1 MSDSESAAD
10 PALDAPRLHHDPV
23 SGRTV
28 FVAPR
33 RATRPHDADRSVD
46 ADTSAAPRDWCPFC
60 AGNEHRTPPAW
71 LRVPTDA
78 TVPWRSRIVPN
89 LYPFAIDDPRAV
101 HAAIGQAP
109 LLPRPAHGVHDV
121 VIESATHERKVT
133 AVTAKAWHDVW
144 ELCRQRLEMFSGR
157 NDLAWATIFKNSG
170 PRAGASL
177 EHLHSQ
183 LVALD
188 FVPAVMQ
195 SEMAAVDRTP
205 GLFADVLTAA
215 DRTGRIVAERADVVL
230 LVPDAPRQPFE
241 AWILS
246 RTPEPFFHA
255 TTPARVAAVADLT
268 QLYVAQ
274 LERLVPGTDFNW
286 WLHQLPF
293 GSRAPA
299 GVRAAWHWHL
309 EILPRLSSFAG
320 FELATGCHITPLS
333 PDESASRLRR
343 PVTP

>member
-1 MSDSESAAD
+1 
-10 PALDAPRLHHDPV
+10 V

-33 RATRPHDADRSVD
+33 RATRPHDADRPAD
-46 ADTSAAPRDWCPFC
+46 ADPATAFREWCPFC

-71 LRVPTDA
+71 LRAPTDA
-78 TVPWRSRIVPN
+78 AEPWQSRIVPN
-89 LYPFAIDDPRAV
+89 LYPFAV
-101 HAAIGQAP
+101 ESSFAAEAGVGQAP
-109 LLPRPAHGVHDV
+109 PLPRAAHGVHDV
-121 VIESATHERKVT
+121 VIESAAHERTVA
-133 AVTAKAWHDVW
+133 AVDAAAWRDVW
-144 ELCRQRLEMFSGR
+144 ELCRRRLAALAGR
-157 NDLAWATIFKNSG
+157 GDLAWATIFKNSG
-170 PRAGASL
+170 PQAGASL

-195 SEMAAVDRTP
+195 AELAAVDRSP
-205 GLFADVLTAA
+205 RLFADVITAA
-215 DRTGRIVAERADVVL
+215 DRAGRIVAERSDVVL

-241 AWILS
+241 AWILP

-268 QLYVAQ
+268 QLYVTR
-274 LERLVPGTDFNW
+274 LERLVPGSHFNW
-286 WLHQLPF
+286 WLHQLPS
-293 GSRAPA
+293 GSRTSATA
-299 GVRAAWHWHL
+299 RAAWHWHL

-333 PDESASRLRR
+333 PDESAARLTQA
-343 PVTP
+343 VA

>member
-1 MSDSESAAD
+1 MSDPVSAPD
-10 PALDAPRLHHDPV
+10 PDPDDPRLHHDPV

-33 RATRPHDADRSVD
+33 RAARPHDADRPDD
-46 ADTSAAPRDWCPFC
+46 ATTASRDWCPFC

-71 LRVPTDA
+71 LRAPADA
-78 TVPWRSRIVPN
+78 AEPWRSRIVPN
-89 LYPFAIDDPRAV
+89 LYPFAIEDPHAV
-101 HAAIGQAP
+101 AAGVGQVP
-109 LLPRPAHGVHDV
+109 LPPRPAHGVHDV
-121 VIESATHERKVT
+121 VIESATHERTVT
-133 AVTAKAWHDVW
+133 AVTADAWCEVW
-144 ELCRQRLEMFSGR
+144 ELCRQRLEMLASR
-157 NDLAWATIFKNSG
+157 SDLAWATIFKNSG

-195 SEMAAVDRTP
+195 AEMAALDRSP
-205 GLFADVLTAA
+205 GLFADAITAA
-215 DRTGRIVAERADVVL
+215 DRVGRVVAERADVVL

-241 AWILS
+241 AWILPRS
-246 RTPEPFFHA
+246 PEPFFHA
-255 TTPARVAAVADLT
+255 TTPARVAAVAELT
-268 QLYVAQ
+268 QFYVTQ
-274 LERLVPGTDFNW
+274 LERLVPGSHFNW

-293 GSRAPA
+293 GSRTAA
-299 GVRAAWHWHL
+299 AAHAAWHWHL

-333 PDESASRLRR
+333 PDESAARLRR

>member
-1 MSDSESAAD
+1 MSLPSPAAD
-10 PALDAPRLHHDPV
+10 PAPHDPRLHHDPV

-28 FVAPR
+28 FVAPT
-33 RATRPHDADRSVD
+33 RATRPHDADRPAD
-46 ADTSAAPRDWCPFC
+46 AAGTSAPRDWCPFC

-71 LRVPTDA
+71 LRAPADA
-78 TVPWRSRIVPN
+78 AGPWQARIVPN
-89 LYPFAIDDPRAV
+89 LYPFAVEDPLAGDPAV
-101 HAAIGQAP
+101 GQVP
-109 LLPRPAHGVHDV
+109 PQPRPAHGVHDV
-121 VIESATHERKVT
+121 VIESAAHERAIT
-133 AVTAKAWHDVW
+133 AVAADAWRDVW
-144 ELCRQRLEMFSGR
+144 ELCRRRLEMLAGR
-157 NDLAWATIFKNSG
+157 SDLAWATIFKNSG

-195 SEMAAVDRTP
+195 CEMVATARSP
-205 GLFADVLTAA
+205 GLFADVITAA
-215 DRTGRIVAERADVVL
+215 DATGLIVAERADVVL
-230 LVPDAPRQPFE
+230 LVPAAPRQPFE
-241 AWILS
+241 AWILP

-255 TTPARVAAVADLT
+255 TSASRVAAVAELT
-268 QLYVAQ
+268 QLYVGR
-274 LERLVPGTDFNW
+274 LERLVPGSHFNW

-293 GSRAPA
+293 GSRASA

-333 PDESASRLRR
+333 AAESAVRLRAAGS
-343 PVTP
+343 